1 MKREFTVL
9 FSMALVL
16 VMVVLI
22 TAGCSGGSVSGQS
35 ASEPVTQ
42 AASTQQTETTIA
54 PTTMEKTTVV
64 PTTQKP
70 TEPTTEKPTEPPTEA
85 PKPKTYTTEELLVKS
100 VPEILELLD
109 YDITVESN
117 DSHYGFGGS
126 TGSICF
132 YNFDKLP
139 GFVFSPKDVIYKYDN
154 TDLTE
159 VKQNIIN
166 GDYETLSFVAAIEGA
181 KLSDK
186 ISSDMS
192 YNEISGI
199 TGNYSTTPPAGQGLI
214 MQSLSDYCSNCK
226 FASVTY
232 ETSREAMQH
241 MSSSGYDE
249 EFLKQENPKAMY
261 IVAYPQ

>member
-54 PTTMEKTTVV
+54 PTIMEKTTEA
-64 PTTQKP
+64 PSTQKP

-85 PKPKTYTTEELLVKS
+85 PKPKTYTTEDLLVKS

-109 YDITVESN
+109 YDITVDIS
-117 DSHYGFGGS
+117 SVYAYYGS
-126 TGSICF
+126 TGGGLCF

-139 GFVFSPKDVIYKYDN
+139 GFIFYPEGVAFNPNNS
-154 TDLTE
+154 DLNE
-159 VKQNIIN
+159 IKQNILD
-166 GDYETLSFVAAIEGA
+166 GDNVSLSYITAIDNA

-199 TGNYSTTPPAGQGLI
+199 TGNYSTQPPAGQGFI
-214 MQSLSDYCSNCK
+214 KQDLSGFCKNCK
-226 FASVTY
+226 YASVVY
-232 ETSREAMQH
+232 ETSNEAMQH
-241 MSSSGYDE
+241 MSKSGYDE